1 MNMPWLVEQDVLLR
15 HPDNPVIT
23 AADIPFTCNTVFN
36 GSAVKLH
43 GTYHILVRVEGQ
55 HGYSVFALG
64 HGEDGY
70 SFELES
76 LPVMTPA
83 SEGFMQKYET
93 AGVEVPRITVLEGD
107 VYVTY
112 TAFSGYGPVMAL
124 ARTEDLTSFE
134 RLGVISEPG
143 TKDGILFPRRI
154 NGSYA
159 RLDRPVGN
167 DVGRIWISFSD
178 ELLHWG
184 RSRVLVSPRPGYWD
198 SYRVGGSTTPIETDE
213 GWLEIYH
220 GIKMTGAGPI
230 YRAGVVVLDLE
241 NPTVV
246 RGRSPIP
253 VLAPRT
259 DYERIGDI
267 NNVVYPSAAIQE
279 ADGELKVYYGAA
291 DTCICVATTT
301 VEELL
306 SVALEGAA

>member
-1 MNMPWLVEQDVLLR
+1 MPWLVEQDILR
-15 HPDNPVIT
+15 RHAGNPIIT

-36 GSAVKLH
+36 GSAVKLD
-43 GTYHILVRVEGQ
+43 GAYHILLRVEGQ

-64 HGEDGY
+64 RSRDGY
-70 SFELES
+70 EFELEE

-83 SEGFMQKYET
+83 TQGHMQKYEV
-93 AGVEVPRITVLEGD
+93 AGVEDPRVTVLEGT

-134 RLGVISEPG
+134 RLGIISEPG
-143 TKDGILFPRRI
+143 NKDGILFPRRI
-154 NGSYA
+154 NGRYA

-167 DVGRIWISFSD
+167 HIGRIWISFSD
-178 ELLHWG
+178 DLLHWG
-184 RSRVLVSPRPGYWD
+184 DSRVLVSPRPGYWD

-220 GIKMTGAGPI
+220 GIKMTGGGPI
-230 YRAGVVVLDLE
+230 YRAGVVVLDPE
-241 NPTVV
+241 DPSVV
-246 RGRSPIP
+246 LGRSPIP

-267 NNVVYPSAAIQE
+267 NNVVYPSAAIPEQ
-279 ADGELKVYYGAA
+279 DGSLKVYYGAA
-291 DTCICVATTT
+291 DTCFCVATSTLD
-301 VEELL
+301 ELV
-306 SVALEGAA
+306 SVALEGPD